1 MRSHNCTTLHIVC
14 LQFLCEVFVYQS
26 ICAQHTIYSVFI
38 INFSHCLSCFACN
51 CSLQVRYLASIWK
64 NRGISHKAYSGVMIV
79 ELEFIAHLCGFI
91 RTPLPCPSPCP
102 SPGVFSLCPMDHL
115 TVRTLWYFSR
125 YFSHFSLPRNVLHC
139 EGIEPHTFCFLS
151 LIFDSV
157 ACATVQWL
165 SLT

>member
-1 MRSHNCTTLHIVC
+1 MARNTAATHTRIRDTPRGRGRAQTRPSEMEIGRDVMTEPRTTAGFEALLRSNL
-14 LQFLCEVFVYQS
+14 L
-26 ICAQHTIYSVFI
+26 
-38 INFSHCLSCFACN
+38 
-51 CSLQVRYLASIWK
+51 R
-64 NRGISHKAYSGVMIV
+64 IS
-79 ELEFIAHLCGFI
+79 AHLFGA
-91 RTPLPCPSPCP
+91 PLPCPSPC
-102 SPGVFSLCPMDHL
+102 SLPGVFSLCPMDHL

>member
-1 MRSHNCTTLHIVC
+1 MVINKTRGTG
-14 LQFLCEVFVYQS
+14 LCNV
-26 ICAQHTIYSVFI
+26 
-38 INFSHCLSCFACN
+38 SC
-51 CSLQVRYLASIWK
+51 
-64 NRGISHKAYSGVMIV
+64 GVMDFDAEHHSWQSRALMCTKDMCPNQMQITWH
-79 ELEFIAHLCGFI
+79 LLLSSNLLRISAHLFGA
-91 RTPLPCPSPCP
+91 PLPCSSPCP
-102 SPGVFSLCPMDHL
+102 LPGVFSLCPMDHL

-139 EGIEPHTFCFLS
+139 EGIEPHTFCCLS

>member
-1 MRSHNCTTLHIVC
+1 MLHCLRFVLGIQCKKSASHKSRHDIIPDPSRPTLHH
-14 LQFLCEVFVYQS
+14 LP
-26 ICAQHTIYSVFI
+26 
-38 INFSHCLSCFACN
+38 SHGIHQLSCQI
-51 CSLQVRYLASIWK
+51 SEVH
-64 NRGISHKAYSGVMIV
+64 GILLSSNLLRIS
-79 ELEFIAHLCGFI
+79 AHLFGA
-91 RTPLPCPSPCP
+91 PLPCPSPCP
-102 SPGVFSLCPMDHL
+102 LPGVFSLCPMDHL

>member
-1 MRSHNCTTLHIVC
+1 MMSTYLFCEGYGCCWLTHVCTGHIYLSHGGVLWEKTQDQCC
-14 LQFLCEVFVYQS
+14 G
-26 ICAQHTIYSVFI
+26 A
-38 INFSHCLSCFACN
+38 SHASGLSQLLSSN
-51 CSLQVRYLASIWK
+51 LLR
-64 NRGISHKAYSGVMIV
+64 IS
-79 ELEFIAHLCGFI
+79 AHLFGA
-91 RTPLPCPSPCP
+91 PLPCPSPCP
-102 SPGVFSLCPMDHL
+102 LPGVFSLCPMDHL